1 MMFKLGVFLT
11 ICLLPFSLNA
21 VPLDGDQ
28 PADQPAE
35 RLLDDI
41 SFENNPFYDPAKRCC
56 RTCFGCTPCCG

>member
-1 MMFKLGVFLT
+1 MSKLGALLI
-11 ICLLPFSLNA
+11 ICLLLFPLTA
-21 VPLDGDQ
+21 VPMDGDQ